1 MPKIEEIGFFCKLY
15 LPRKNIF
22 AIILPVV
29 TAQVMM
35 QKTFL
40 GGWRNWL
47 ALRTVDPVVA
57 GSNPVLLAIFQQV
70 ATHVAACFFCS
81 QDSAHRFNRLWKHS
95 SLSFWRSYRR

>member
-35 QKTFL
+35 QKPFW
-40 GGWRNWL
+40 GG
-47 ALRTVDPVVA
+47 
-57 GSNPVLLAIFQQV
+57 SAIG
-70 ATHVAACFFCS
+70 
-81 QDSAHRFNRLWKHS
+81 
-95 SLSFWRSYRR
+95 